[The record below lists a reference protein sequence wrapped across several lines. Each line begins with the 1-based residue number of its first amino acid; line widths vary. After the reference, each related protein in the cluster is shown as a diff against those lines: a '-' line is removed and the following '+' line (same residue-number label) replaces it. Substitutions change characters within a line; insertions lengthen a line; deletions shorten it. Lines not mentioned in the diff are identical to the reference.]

1 MKTATLE
8 DDADFLSDAGPAVLR
23 LKLLEATH
31 VLQTRNPPEEIRAQT
46 IEAVA
51 ELRRLI
57 AERPCVSL
65 IDRIAKEKTLGAF
78 EQCDPLLDPCGVRAV
93 ASA

>member
-1 MKTATLE
+1 MKTAKLE
-8 DDADFLSDAGPAVLR
+8 DADFLLGAGPAVLR

-31 VLQTRNPPEEIRAQT
+31 VLQTCNPPDEIRAQT
-46 IEAVA
+46 KDAVA

-65 IDRIAKEKTLGAF
+65 IDRIAKEKTLGAY
-78 EQCDPLLDPCGVRAV
+78 EESDPLLDSCGARVE